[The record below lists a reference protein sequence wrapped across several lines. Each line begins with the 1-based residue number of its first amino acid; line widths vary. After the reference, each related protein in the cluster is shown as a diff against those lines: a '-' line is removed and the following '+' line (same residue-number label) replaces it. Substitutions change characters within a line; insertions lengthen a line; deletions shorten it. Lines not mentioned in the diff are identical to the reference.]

1 MDETKLQRIERLE
14 NELSFLINS
23 NMTVSEKLKALEDS
37 FWRSHN
43 TGFCDYMAG
52 REMGGEISADT
63 ELWDL
68 DCRHKWEVSALI
80 DLLKE
85 CTEA

>member
-1 MDETKLQRIERLE
+1 MDEAKLQRIEQLE
-14 NELSFLINS
+14 KDLSFLIKPG
-23 NMTVSEKLKALEDS
+23 MTTEEKLKALRDS

-43 TGFCDYMAG
+43 AGFCDYMAG
-52 REMGGEISADT
+52 RETGGEVSGDT

-68 DCRHKWEVSALI
+68 DCKYKYKVDALI

-85 CTEA
+85 VEKQ

>member
-1 MDETKLQRIERLE
+1 MKKVYSIEHLCCANCAAKIE
-14 NELSFLINS
+14 
-23 NMTVSEKLKALEDS
+23 EKLKALRDS

-43 TGFCDYMAG
+43 AGFCDYMAG
-52 REMGGEISADT
+52 REMGGEVSGDT

-68 DCRHKWEVSALI
+68 DCKYKYKVDALI

-85 CTEA
+85 EEKQ

>member
-1 MDETKLQRIERLE
+1 MDEAKLQRIEQPE
-14 NELSFLINS
+14 KDLSFLIKPG
-23 NMTVSEKLKALEDS
+23 MTTEEKLKALCDS

-43 TGFCDYMAG
+43 AGFCDYMAG
-52 REMGGEISADT
+52 REMGGEVSRDT

-68 DCRHKWEVSALI
+68 DCKYKYKVDALI

-85 CTEA
+85 MEKQ

>member
-1 MDETKLQRIERLE
+1 MDKEKLQRIQELE
-14 NELSFLINS
+14 KELSFLIKPGMS
-23 NMTVSEKLKALEDS
+23 VKEKLDALSGS

-43 TGFCDYMAG
+43 SGYCDHMAG
-52 REMGGEISADT
+52 REMGGEVSGET

-68 DCRHKWEVSALI
+68 DCKYKWKVEILI

-85 CTEA
+85 QEGQ

>member
-1 MDETKLQRIERLE
+1 MDEAKLQRIEQLE
-14 NELSFLINS
+14 KDLSFLIKPG
-23 NMTVSEKLKALEDS
+23 MTTEEKLKALRDS

-43 TGFCDYMAG
+43 AGFCDYMAG
-52 REMGGEISADT
+52 REMGGEVSRDT

-68 DCRHKWEVSALI
+68 DCKYKYKVDALI

-85 CTEA
+85 VEEQ

>member
-1 MDETKLQRIERLE
+1 MDEAKLQRIEQLE
-14 NELSFLINS
+14 KDLSFLIKPG
-23 NMTVSEKLKALEDS
+23 MTTEEKLKALRDS

-43 TGFCDYMAG
+43 AGFCDYMAS
-52 REMGGEISADT
+52 REMGGEVSGDT

-68 DCRHKWEVSALI
+68 DCEYKYKVDALI

-85 CTEA
+85 VEEQ